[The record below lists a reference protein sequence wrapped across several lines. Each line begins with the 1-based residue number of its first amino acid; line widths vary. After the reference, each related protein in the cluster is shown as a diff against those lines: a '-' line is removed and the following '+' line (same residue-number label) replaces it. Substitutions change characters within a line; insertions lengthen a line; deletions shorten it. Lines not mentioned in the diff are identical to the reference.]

1 MEFHVKLQELRK
13 RKGMTQEELAQQL
26 YVSRTAISKWESGRG
41 YPNIDSLKQIA
52 KLFSV
57 TIDELLSSD
66 ELLSVAEADNKNRE
80 QQMRALTFGLL
91 DMAPILFLVLPL
103 LGQIENGV
111 IQTVSLL
118 GLSVIARYLKLL
130 YVVVVCLS
138 MALGLFMI
146 ALQNC
151 DNMLWKK
158 VKYKLSLSINLIAV
172 LLFILGRQP
181 YAAVFVFALLFVKVI
196 MLFQKR

>member
-80 QQMRALTFGLL
+80 QQLRALTFGLL
-91 DMAPILFLVLPL
+91 DMAPMLFLVLPL

-181 YAAVFVFALLFVKVI
+181 YAAVFVFVLLFVKVI

>member
-91 DMAPILFLVLPL
+91 DMAPMLFLVLPL

-111 IQTVSLL
+111 IQIVSLL